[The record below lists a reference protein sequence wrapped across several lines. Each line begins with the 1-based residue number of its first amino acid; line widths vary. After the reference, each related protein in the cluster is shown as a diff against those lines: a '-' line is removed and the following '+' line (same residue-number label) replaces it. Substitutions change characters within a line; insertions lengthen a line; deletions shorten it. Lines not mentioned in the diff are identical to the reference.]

1 MSTSSWG
8 GSIPTQRCDT
18 AADEQAGAY
27 RRRYGAD
34 AEVHDQH
41 QAEMYRIH
49 ADRGCDRQED
59 RRENQNC
66 GSQIQEHAHDEKEYV
81 HDQEDDVSVAGNAH
95 QSIGD
100 RTRNAREGHNVGH
113 DRGCRNQ
120 EQDGRGADHR
130 ICEHVIVIAEGDL
143 TIADRKN
150 RAVQDAVLSLYEKG
164 GMNALKPKTRGRKER
179 EKRLLSAN
187 QESEIQKLIRDKRW
201 PLHKQDQ
208 VSA

>member
-1 MSTSSWG
+1 
-8 GSIPTQRCDT
+8 
-18 AADEQAGAY
+18 
-27 RRRYGAD
+27 
-34 AEVHDQH
+34 
-41 QAEMYRIH
+41 MYRIH

-150 RAVQDAVLSLYEKG
+150 RAVQDADNACLGRCEPAGKDTDHDNDDREQRRDRIRENLPG
-164 GMNALKPKTRGRKER
+164 GVFLFNLGGRVPFAF
-179 EKRLLSAN
+179 S
-187 QESEIQKLIRDKRW
+187 IRS
-201 PLHKQDQ
+201 P
-208 VSA
+208 SFSS